1 MNLHLEGSPF
11 FISYN
16 IVSLVTTLSFGG
28 NQIPRWVQF
37 VGNGSS
43 INESLEKRFSH
54 MNLVNKTL
62 SY

>member
-11 FISYN
+11 FTICN
-16 IVSLVTTLSFGG
+16 VVSLVTILSFGG
-28 NQIPRWVQF
+28 NKVPRLVQF

>member
-11 FISYN
+11 FIICN
-16 IVSLVTTLSFGG
+16 VVSLVTILSFGG
-28 NQIPRWVQF
+28 NKVPRLVQF